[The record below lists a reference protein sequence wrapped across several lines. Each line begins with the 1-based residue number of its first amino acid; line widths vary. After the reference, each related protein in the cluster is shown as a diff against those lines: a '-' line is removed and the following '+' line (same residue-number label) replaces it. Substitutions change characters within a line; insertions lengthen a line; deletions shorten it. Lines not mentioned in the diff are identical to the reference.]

1 LIVLETVGWAQLD
14 ARSKSAFEALLDTI
28 QRAGIQLLRRAENQ
42 LVEKLERAIA
52 DAASICN
59 AITGWENRWYQR
71 NLVNENPDGISERAK
86 SALAKAEAMTVS
98 DYRAAIIEREA
109 AQACYSAVAPLADAV
124 ITLSSPG
131 PAPLWAGDQPGKPPL
146 PRPTGDPVFN
156 FPSSMLF
163 APAVTMPL
171 MAVQDMPL
179 GAQVMGQPHED
190 AKITAMARW
199 LVENLAPSVAA

>member
-1 LIVLETVGWAQLD
+1 MLA
-14 ARSKSAFEALLDTI
+14 ASPRSNSLLDSI
-28 QRAGIQLLRRAENQ
+28 RRAGIRLLRRADNP
-42 LVEKLERAIA
+42 LVEKLERTIA

-71 NLVNENPDGISERAK
+71 HLVNESPGGISERAK
-86 SALAKAEAMTVS
+86 IALANAEAMTVG
-98 DYRAAIIEREA
+98 DYRAALIDREA

-124 ITLSSPG
+124 IMLSSPG
-131 PAPLWAGDQPGKPPL
+131 PAPLWAGDQPGKPL
-146 PRPTGDPVFN
+146 SPRPTGDPVFN

-171 MAVQDMPL
+171 MAVQGMPL

-199 LVENLAPSVAA
+199 LVESLPPSVGA